1 MSQSVDISSEGH
13 RAPRANGALRSSQ
26 FSYPSSH
33 VEHVLRNS
41 GTSCSTLGP
50 PKGAAKA
57 LRSLEMR
64 TKVWLSILV
73 YLVTS
78 LSSLRQAS
86 ADPLAKPRS
95 PEARAHLERGNRLY
109 TVRDFAK
116 AIEEYKA
123 GALLENAAIFQY
135 NIAQA
140 YRLLGQYKEAIWFY
154 ERFEAQGKPQGKLGD
169 AVRQFKAQMR
179 SELSQA
185 ARSKPPIEA
194 APEVVR
200 LARATARKAQPTK
213 HWHQDTVGWG
223 MVVGGLAVGATA
235 SYMFVTAQGL
245 DDEALLEDRDKQRS
259 LIQSKAS
266 TRRVIGAILTGSAV
280 IGIGAGAVRL
290 ALVPSVEDGS
300 ATISMIGEY

>member
-1 MSQSVDISSEGH
+1 MNQSVDTSEGH
-13 RAPRANGALRSSQ
+13 RASGALRSSQ
-26 FSYPSSH
+26 VSYPSSH
-33 VEHVLRNS
+33 MEHFLRTS
-41 GTSCSTLGP
+41 GTSCSPLGP
-50 PKGAAKA
+50 PKA
-57 LRSLEMR
+57 LRSPGMG

-73 YLVTS
+73 YLVTA
-78 LSSLRQAS
+78 LSSLGHAS
-86 ADPLAKPRS
+86 ADADPLAKPRS
-95 PEARAHLERGNRLY
+95 PEARAHLARGNRLY
-109 TVRDFAK
+109 TVREFAK

-140 YRLLGQYKEAIWFY
+140 YRLLGLYKEAIWFY

-185 ARSKPPIEA
+185 ARSKPPIEP

-200 LARATARKAQPTK
+200 LARSTARKPQPTK
-213 HWHQDTVGWG
+213 HWYQDTVGWG
-223 MVVGGLAVGATA
+223 MIVGGLAVGATA

-300 ATISMIGEY
+300 AAISMIGEY